1 MAIGGGLWRMTGA
14 LPISP
19 LLTPPPL
26 FPPLPASPLP
36 SPRLPSPSLAVYLVP
51 LTLQRSP
58 LPPAVAYELIIG
70 AKHWTAI

>member
-1 MAIGGGLWRMTGA
+1 MTGA

-19 LLTPPPL
+19 LLAPPPL
-26 FPPLPASPLP
+26 FPPL